1 MTNLEELI
9 KKSKKIELRAK
20 GVIDD
25 NLNGEYSTNFRG
37 RGIDF
42 HDLREYIHGDEVRS
56 IDWNTTARTGEP
68 YVKQFVEQRELNI
81 YIAIDVSRSSNY
93 GSILQS
99 RHDLAALIFSII
111 ALSASKNGDKIGL
124 ILYTNKI
131 EHFTEP
137 KKGKGHAMSLLREVL
152 SHEIISNVSSP
163 GKVLRFILGRQKRR
177 SMIFLISD
185 FLCPS
190 FKQELKICSFKH
202 DLIALQ
208 TLDPAEL
215 EFPSIGKVYLKNPE
229 DNNSYLI
236 NTSNKTIR
244 DTYLLKR
251 NNWQRNLEA
260 DFKINNVDHVKFVND
275 ENCDP
280 SIALRTFFKNRLK
293 SRRH

>member
-137 KKGKGHAMSLLREVL
+137 K
-152 SHEIISNVSSP
+152 
-163 GKVLRFILGRQKRR
+163 
-177 SMIFLISD
+177 

-190 FKQELKICSFKH
+190 
-202 DLIALQ
+202 
-208 TLDPAEL
+208 
-215 EFPSIGKVYLKNPE
+215 PE
-229 DNNSYLI
+229 
-236 NTSNKTIR
+236 IR
-244 DTYLLKR
+244 R
-251 NNWQRNLEA
+251 
-260 DFKINNVDHVKFVND
+260 FKIDIKVAD
-275 ENCDP
+275 
-280 SIALRTFFKNRLK
+280 LL
-293 SRRH
+293 

>member
-9 KKSKKIELRAK
+9 KKSKRIELRAK

-42 HDLREYIHGDEVRS
+42 HDLREYTHGDEVRF

-99 RHDLAALIFSII
+99 RYDLAALIFTII
-111 ALSASKNGDKIGL
+111 ALSASKNNDRIGL

-131 EHFTEP
+131 KHFTEP
-137 KKGKGHAMSLLREVL
+137 RNGKGHAMSLLREVL
-152 SHEIISNVSSP
+152 SHEVTSNVSSP
-163 GKVLRFILGRQKRR
+163 GKVLRFILDRQKRR
-177 SMIFLISD
+177 SMVFLISD

-190 FKQELKICSFKH
+190 FKQELKSCSFKH